1 MKLIKSIKNWYQTRA
16 YARTV
21 VGFGSF
27 FIVLG
32 VFISMNSLGVFDGQK
47 IKAPPAE
54 YLSLN
59 SSMKPEELEQK
70 LKTHASEI
78 QELVFFEGTK
88 FVAVLGAEFE
98 GEKLVAPVDVE
109 EIQRLASVSKI
120 KTRSQKS
127 VMTALHDSGP
137 NIMLLVAFYALMV
150 FWLGWMLLKKP
161 DADTKSRLGRMTEAL
176 SQAHAHLLSKYK
188 LRKSRVHLSITA
200 VLVLALIAVAG
211 SRFYLNTST
220 PEVPQEYKSVK
231 QTTAWQVARHLAG
244 SPGQFE
250 RAVVIDETNTLF
262 VVVKPSTRPLS
273 GAEEK
278 STAAAQRA
286 TPTHWRGPTPSYV
299 PAYETTQAEVA
310 NSDGCATSAEACA
323 YAVAQTTLPEGNAAA
338 KAAVPQSR
346 YVVFPKTAEGNASL
360 AALVAQINQ
369 AKVPLKH
376 VAPTPDTSYWKN
388 MPTLWLTTILVLAVL
403 ATGWVIYCLQGL
415 SEWLDA
421 EDGKPGKRRAIAVGG
436 SSGRAGS
443 AHVVI
448 ADDQRKVLADVAG
461 CDEAIDKFRL
471 VAGWI
476 QDAVVYQHFGAK
488 LPNGIL
494 LSGPPGTGKTLLA
507 RALAGEVDGNYFYKA
522 GSDFVNK
529 YVGVGADNVRALF
542 DQAKAAFVK
551 TGKPSI
557 VFIDEIDAVGKQRS
571 ADGSGGEGERDQTV
585 NQLLTCIQGFDPN
598 NGTLVI
604 AATNRP
610 ETLDSGLTRSGRFD
624 YKVEVGRPDRKG
636 RRAIYA
642 VYLRNRQLEE
652 GVELEELCD
661 DLAKRSHDFVGAD
674 IELVVNEA
682 ATRAAKRNAP
692 AFVGKTPEEVALLP
706 RIITRADLHSGIDQV
721 MYGELIKSKVRSTEE
736 RKATAIHEIGH
747 ACIPTVENG
756 DPVSRITIV
765 MTTKSL
771 GLMESHPE
779 EDRYGWSK
787 EQFILRIKTM
797 LAGRVAE
804 DKIGKS
810 VSTGASNDF
819 ERASQLARC
828 MAAIYG
834 MTDELGVISIPV
846 DKNGFPVGNIGQDL
860 MAEFNATWRKIIA
873 DCYADTVRI
882 IEENREKIVRA
893 SDILFEEET
902 LTGDQFREI
911 WNQKS
916 TQN

>member
-1 MKLIKSIKNWYQTRA
+1 MKLFKSIKNWYQTRA

-32 VFISMNSLGVFDGQK
+32 VFISMISLGVFDGQK

-59 SSMKPEELEQK
+59 SSMKPEELEQR

-88 FVAVLGAEFE
+88 FVAVLGADFE

-120 KTRSQKS
+120 KTRSEKS
-127 VMTALHDSGP
+127 VLTALHDSGP
-137 NIMLLVAFYALMV
+137 NIMLIVAFCALML
-150 FWLGWMLLKKP
+150 FWLGWLLLKKP
-161 DADTKSRLGRMTEAL
+161 DPDTKSRLGRMTEAL
-176 SQAHAHLLSKYK
+176 SQAHANLLTRYK
-188 LRKSRVHLSITA
+188 LRKSRLHLSVTA
-200 VLVLALIAVAG
+200 VLILALIAVAG
-211 SRFYLNTST
+211 ARFYFNTPT
-220 PEVPQEYKSVK
+220 LEVPPEYKSVK
-231 QTTAWQVARHLAG
+231 QATAWQVARHLSN

-250 RAVVIDETNTLF
+250 RAVVIDDTNTLF
-262 VVVKPSTRPLS
+262 VVVKPSIRPVS
-273 GAEEK
+273 
-278 STAAAQRA
+278 AAQEKAAQSVERA
-286 TPTHWRGPTPSYV
+286 TPTHWRGPAPAYV
-299 PAYETTQAEVA
+299 PSPDPQVEAAG
-310 NSDGCATSAEACA
+310 SDACATSPETCA
-323 YAVAQTTLPEGNAAA
+323 YSVSTTTVPEVNTAAR
-338 KAAVPQSR
+338 AATPQSR
-346 YVVFPKTAEGNASL
+346 YVVFPKTAAGNESL
-360 AALVAQINQ
+360 SKLIAQINQ
-369 AKVPLKH
+369 ASVPLKH
-376 VAPTPDTSYWKN
+376 VAATPDTSYWKN
-388 MPTLWLTTILVLAVL
+388 MPGSWATAILLLAVL
-403 ATGWVIYCLQGL
+403 AIGWVIYCIQGL
-415 SEWLDA
+415 SEWMDA
-421 EDGKPGKRRAIAVGG
+421 EDGKPGKKRAIAVGG

-443 AHVVI
+443 AHIVI
-448 ADDQRKVLADVAG
+448 PDEERKVLADVAG

-471 VAGWI
+471 VAAWI

-542 DQAKAAFVK
+542 DQAKAAFKK

-636 RRAIYA
+636 RRAIYG

-652 GVELEELCD
+652 GVEIEELCD

-692 AFVGKTPEEVALLP
+692 SFAGKTPEEIALLP

-721 MYGELIKSKVRSTEE
+721 MYGELIKSKVRSAEE

-860 MAEFNATWRKIIA
+860 MAEFNKTWRKIIA
-873 DCYADTVRI
+873 DCYTDTVRI

-893 SDILFEEET
+893 ADVLFEEET
-902 LTGDQFREI
+902 LTGDYFREI
-911 WNQKS
+911 WNKA
-916 TQN
+916 